1 MLRLLIK
8 HFRPGIT
15 LIELLIVIALVG
27 IMAAVAGPNLTGW
40 NCRQELANDFNK
52 FNQYL
57 NEVRI
62 EGQNR
67 NRTTM
72 VRVRQSQRGYG
83 AANLRPFALMNASCT
98 VNARSLSLEKQI
110 PSFSFPIETW
120 VRGSEYVCFYPNGNA
135 SGGSY
140 QFSRDCG
147 GKEYIY
153 KTTIFGASGL
163 MEKTKYNSSTKTWD
177 EL

>member
-1 MLRLLIK
+1 MSSSVIDSYK
-8 HFRPGIT
+8 SAIT
-15 LIELLIVIALVG
+15 LVELLIVIAIFG
-27 IMAAVAGPNLTGW
+27 ILAAVAGPNLTGW
-40 NCRQELANDFNK
+40 NCRQELLNDFNK

-67 NRTTM
+67 NKTTM

-83 AANLRPFALMNASCT
+83 AANLRPFQLMNKSCT

-110 PSFSFPIETW
+110 PTFSFPIETW
-120 VRGSEYVCFYPNGNA
+120 VQGGNICFYPDGSA
-135 SGGSY
+135 GGQSF

-147 GKEYIY
+147 TKKFTYRA
-153 KTTIFGASGL
+153 TVFGATGL
-163 MEKTKYNSSTKTWD
+163 IEKTKYNASTNSWD